1 MKKAAI
7 LAGARPQFIKAAA
20 LYRALQPV
28 CQPVLIH
35 TGQHTGRQLSDDF
48 FAELQLPRPDWTLTP
63 QGHTPEER
71 LGGMI
76 AQLMPVLQKEK
87 PDCVL
92 VIGDTDSTLAGAL
105 CAARG
110 GFFLVHVEAGLR
122 CGVPA
127 MREEQNRVVA
137 DHLAQLLFCPTREAK
152 EQAQR
157 EGMGEKAVVTGDLTV
172 CCVEQMVKTLQE
184 NGKRSNGIKPVWGV
198 PPKIPVILLCTG
210 RKAKKTMRF
219 PLFQAVEELC
229 QVPVPVLFP
238 VHPRMQPYCKELES
252 RFDCR
257 GIRFLPPVP
266 YHTLLSL
273 LLHAQC
279 CVTDSG
285 TLQKESWLVQ
295 TPCITLRSETEWPQT
310 MLYVYL
316 LLCPPPFHG
325 LAQMVL
331 AARPN
336 ERERTAFLGGGD
348 VGARMVSAL
357 QEALIV

>member
-157 EGMGEKAVVTGDLTV
+157 EGLGEKAVVTGDLTV

-184 NGKRSNGIKPVWGV
+184 TGNDQMVLNRYGV
-198 PPKIPVILLCTG
+198 FPQKYLLF
-210 RKAKKTMRF
+210 TMHRAESEENHALS
-219 PLFQAVEELC
+219 LFQAVEELC

-310 MLYVYL
+310 MAGGWNQ
-316 LLCPPPFHG
+316 LCPPPFHG

-357 QEALIV
+357 QEAFIV

>member
-76 AQLMPVLQKEK
+76 GQLMPVLQKEK

-137 DHLAQLLFCPTREAK
+137 DHLAQQLFALPGK
-152 EQAQR
+152 QR
-157 EGMGEKAVVTGDLTV
+157 NRPSGKAGRKSRGNRDLTV

-184 NGKRSNGIKPVWGV
+184 
-198 PPKIPVILLCTG
+198 TG
-210 RKAKKTMRF
+210 N
-219 PLFQAVEELC
+219 
-229 QVPVPVLFP
+229 
-238 VHPRMQPYCKELES
+238 
-252 RFDCR
+252 D
-257 GIRFLPPVP
+257 
-266 YHTLLSL
+266 
-273 LLHAQC
+273 
-279 CVTDSG
+279 
-285 TLQKESWLVQ
+285 
-295 TPCITLRSETEWPQT
+295 
-310 MLYVYL
+310 
-316 LLCPPPFHG
+316 
-325 LAQMVL
+325 QMVL
-331 AARPN
+331 NRYGVFPKKYLLFTMHRAESEENHALPCSRPSKNCARCRYRYCSRCIPACSLIAKSWKAGLIAGGSVFCRRCRTTRCCRCFCTPSAASPIPARCKRKAGWCKRPVSPCVARPN
-336 ERERTAFLGGGD
+336 GPRLWRVAGTNCVRRRFTGWRRWFWRQDPKRGKEPPSW
-348 VGARMVSAL
+348 GAAMSGHAW
-357 QEALIV
+357 

>member
-48 FAELQLPRPDWTLTP
+48 FGELQLPRPDWTLTP
-63 QGHTPEER
+63 HGRTPEER

-76 AQLMPVLQKEK
+76 GQLMPVLQKEK

-122 CGVPA
+122 CGRTD

-137 DHLAQLLFCPTREAK
+137 DHLAQLLFCPTREAV
-152 EQAQR
+152 EQATK
-157 EGMGEKAVVTGDLTV
+157 EGLGEKAVYTGDLTV
-172 CCVEQMVKTLQE
+172 SCVAHAVRTLRETGKDQRILSRYGVFPKKYLLFTMHRAESEE
-184 NGKRSNGIKPVWGV
+184 NHALS
-198 PPKIPVILLCTG
+198 
-210 RKAKKTMRF
+210 
-219 PLFQAVEELC
+219 LFQAMEEVC
-229 QVPVPVLFP
+229 RVPMPVLFP
-238 VHPRMQPYCKELES
+238 VHPRMQPYVKELKS

-273 LLHAQC
+273 LVHARC
-279 CVTDSG
+279 CLTDSG

-295 TPCITLRSETEWPQT
+295 TPCITLRRETEWPQT
-310 MLYVYL
+310 LIGGWNQ
-316 LLCPPPFHG
+316 LCPPPFG
-325 LAQMVL
+325 KLAQRILTPV
-331 AARPN
+331 P
-336 ERERTAFLGGGD
+336 ERTRAKEFLSSD
-348 VGARMVSAL
+348 NVEERMANAL
-357 QEALIV
+357 QEALRV